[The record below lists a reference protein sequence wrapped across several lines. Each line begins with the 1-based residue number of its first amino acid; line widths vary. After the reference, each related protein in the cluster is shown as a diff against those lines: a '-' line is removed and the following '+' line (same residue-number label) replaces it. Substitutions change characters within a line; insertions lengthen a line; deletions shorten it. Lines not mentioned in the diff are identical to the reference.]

1 MDEPFRKDMLDRS
14 RRDRPLYLQVYEILR
29 SHALNAAPDSG
40 NVLPSTG
47 RLAEMFGVAENTIRQ
62 AMNLLVEARLV
73 CRIRHRGTVLTSEQL
88 PDDPQG
94 SSRSIGLVFPAE
106 GYGFWRNLLQIMHAE
121 AERNGYSLDIY
132 LYRWNSLSDERRAL
146 GKAFR
151 GCSGVILYPNSQ
163 GNDRSLIAEYN
174 ARRIPLVLFLLYYDD
189 LNVSI
194 VASGNYQAAYELT
207 ETLIRDG
214 CRKIIFVHD
223 HFQLITAKVRL
234 AGYRKALE
242 DNHLEFRSDLVRAED
257 CRRESGEFAKWID
270 GISPDGMVCCTPR
283 TAVRILRLCR
293 RPAACAV
300 FLSQKERLSFPAVSA
315 GVQTEELGRAA
326 ICEAVRRNR
335 NPGSSGRKLQINL
348 KIEENQDVS

>member
-151 GCSGVILYPNSQ
+151 GCSGVIL
-163 GNDRSLIAEYN
+163 
-174 ARRIPLVLFLLYYDD
+174 
-189 LNVSI
+189 
-194 VASGNYQAAYELT
+194 
-207 ETLIRDG
+207 
-214 CRKIIFVHD
+214 
-223 HFQLITAKVRL
+223 
-234 AGYRKALE
+234 
-242 DNHLEFRSDLVRAED
+242 
-257 CRRESGEFAKWID
+257 
-270 GISPDGMVCCTPR
+270 
-283 TAVRILRLCR
+283 
-293 RPAACAV
+293 
-300 FLSQKERLSFPAVSA
+300 
-315 GVQTEELGRAA
+315 
-326 ICEAVRRNR
+326 
-335 NPGSSGRKLQINL
+335 
-348 KIEENQDVS
+348 